1 MAQTYKDFITECE
14 AFPYSRQNFELM
26 KECTEIDLLSKM
38 IENHYV
44 LQELALD
51 SVQFESTT
59 YTTEGYQIEVLEE
72 SVGDK
77 LRSLSNKLIT
87 LITGLLDKLAGFIKT
102 KSDKLKAKMISND
115 TITRLNAMSDEER
128 TKVLDNYEKSKKRGK
143 FTMKF
148 VNKNEAPKQQKVSIL
163 KSMKALLSANKI
175 MNEATDA
182 PKLDAN
188 EPWDEYLKTIK
199 NISTN
204 KLAIVVKSD
213 GPIPASMADLIKVYE
228 EFNNLL
234 SGLNPSNLKN
244 NKSAEIMD
252 KIFSDNQNLPT
263 EYTFI
268 YNSTD
273 TEANTQKINT
283 LKKSISDKITALSN
297 TAAGEESGAAAKTL
311 NTIRKAYTRISRYTA
326 DVMSAETACMYV
338 VNGLIKASN

>member
-1 MAQTYKDFITECE
+1 MAQTYRDFITECE

-26 KECTEIDLLSKM
+26 KECTEIGLLSKM
-38 IENHYV
+38 IENHYI

-77 LRSLSNKLIT
+77 LRNLSNKLIT

-115 TITRLNAMSDEER
+115 TITKLNAMSNEER

-148 VNKNEAPKQQKVSIL
+148 VNKNEVPKQPKVSIFR
-163 KSMKALLSANKI
+163 SMKALLSANKI
-175 MNEATDA
+175 MNEAAD
-182 PKLDAN
+182 PKLETSASW
-188 EPWDEYLKTIK
+188 EEYLGTIK
-199 NISTN
+199 NISAN
-204 KLAIVVKSD
+204 KLAIIVKSD

-244 NKSAEIMD
+244 NKAAEIMD
-252 KIFSDNQNLPT
+252 KVFSNDQNFPT

-268 YNSTD
+268 YNFSD
-273 TEANTQKINT
+273 AESNTQKINS

-297 TAAGEESGAAAKTL
+297 TAAGEASGAAAKAL
-311 NTIRKAYTRISRYTA
+311 NTIRTAYTHISRYTA